1 MLSASAP
8 SSILNLPV
16 TGRPAW
22 WPDKPSV
29 MYPSF
34 LHVALLEIPSC
45 GSHRDKSNSIGPRKN
60 WKRGNN

>member
-8 SSILNLPV
+8 SSILKLLV

-29 MYPSF
+29 MYPSI
-34 LHVALLEIPSC
+34 LHVALIEIKQFNRAKKELET
-45 GSHRDKSNSIGPRKN
+45 R
-60 WKRGNN
+60 